1 MATRKKTAAEPV
13 VTKSSSKVVVCLN
26 LAHSLIFELGER
38 KIKINGTNEN
48 LRGKSEGVLA
58 VGKYGHT
65 IIDSQDWDAIKE
77 KYSSMAIFK
86 NNLIFSANDTASANA
101 KEKELKDM
109 RHGLEPVDPSKTTSK
124 ADKE

>member
-26 LAHSLIFELGER
+26 LAHSLIFELGE
-38 KIKINGTNEN
+38 K

-77 KYSSMAIFK
+77 KYSGMAIFK
-86 NNLIFSANDTASANA
+86 NNLIFSASDTASANS

>member
-1 MATRKKTAAEPV
+1 MATRKKTAAEQV
-13 VTKSSSKVVVCLN
+13 VTKSSAKVVVCLN

-77 KYSSMAIFK
+77 KYSGMAIFK